1 MMSNNEDANI
11 AETVLLGVA
20 GSSNSVAS
28 LVPQSRVR
36 GNQQLDLTL
45 VDIAGNGLTDQHLWN
60 WLSCWEC
67 WRSHHRKETEQ
78 SGAGLRNSANIMST
92 SSMTAYVAADAEHW
106 MTCACPTG
114 PDATA
119 TPEHYASLLQ
129 SESLEWILLS
139 LLLCATSNSFRA
151 PHGFSCWARSRLGAM
166 F

>member
-36 GNQQLDLTL
+36 GNQQHDLTL

-78 SGAGLRNSANIMST
+78 SGAGLQETQPTSWAPVPWQHRGCRCWALDDMS
-92 SSMTAYVAADAEHW
+92 
-106 MTCACPTG
+106 CPTG

-119 TPEHYASLLQ
+119 TPRHYASLLQ
-129 SESLEWILLS
+129 SESLEWILPS
-139 LLLCATSNSFRA
+139 LCFFVPPATHLE
-151 PHGFSCWARSRLGAM
+151 PHMVSAVGPDLG
-166 F
+166 